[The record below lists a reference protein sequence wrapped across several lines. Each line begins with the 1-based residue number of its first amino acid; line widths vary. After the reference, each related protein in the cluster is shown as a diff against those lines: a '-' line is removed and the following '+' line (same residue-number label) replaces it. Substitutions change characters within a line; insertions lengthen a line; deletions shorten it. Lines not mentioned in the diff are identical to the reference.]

1 MSDGNPMQEP
11 AKPMQLFQ
19 RLGLAA
25 LALVLSACASLPDA
39 RRLESTLAPPDAP
52 TVSGKRGILSDKRA
66 DALLSKRWAKAA
78 IDLKTQAA
86 LEEAATGVPLIAGNN
101 ITLLFDGPQTMG
113 AMIAAIE
120 SATNH
125 VHLETYIFDQDELG
139 LRFADLLIA
148 KQLQGVA
155 VTVIYDSVGTLAT
168 PEAFFERMRQAG
180 IRLVAFNPVNPT
192 KRLGKLWRV
201 NNRDHRKILIVDGKL
216 AFTGGVNISAT
227 YSNSSL
233 HRSRDKVDA
242 DVGWRDTHIKIEGP
256 AVAALQWTFLKTLAE
271 QDAADLPTAEFFP
284 PLAIAGDKIVRV
296 LATRP
301 GGEHEIYK
309 AYTLAMQGAQKSIHL
324 TAAYFV
330 PDPQTVATL
339 VAAAQRG
346 VDVKL
351 VLAAVSDSPLV
362 FYAGQASYSELLAAG
377 VKIYQLKIAV
387 LHAKTAVVDGIWS
400 TVGSS
405 NIDLRSFLHNSE
417 LNVVILG
424 EAFGKEMESAF
435 AEDLRDSE
443 QLTQEAW
450 ETRPVLD
457 RLREIAAGLV
467 AYWL

>member
-1 MSDGNPMQEP
+1 MTDSDSMCAQGDLQKM
-11 AKPMQLFQ
+11 F
-19 RLGLAA
+19 RWLGLAA
-25 LALVLSACASLPDA
+25 LGCLMSACAALPDA
-39 RRLESTLAPPDAP
+39 SRLESTLAPPAAP
-52 TVSGKRGILSDKRA
+52 TVTGTRGVLSDKRA
-66 DALLSKRWAKAA
+66 DALLSKRWAKVA

-86 LEEAATGVPLIAGNN
+86 LEEAATGVPLIAGNK

-113 AMIAAIE
+113 AMIDAIA

-125 VHLETYIFDQDELG
+125 IHLETYIFDQDELG

-148 KQLQGVA
+148 KQAQGVA
-155 VTVIYDSVGTLAT
+155 VSIIYDSVGTIGT
-168 PEAFFERMRQAG
+168 PAAFFERMRQAG
-180 IRLVAFNPVNPT
+180 IRLVAFNPVNPAA
-192 KRLGKLWRV
+192 RLGKGWRL

-233 HRSRDKVDA
+233 HRSKAKADA

-256 AVAALQWTFLKTLAE
+256 AVAALQWAFLKTLAL
-271 QDAADLPTAEFFP
+271 QDSADLPTAEFFP
-284 PLAIAGDKIVRV
+284 PLPIVGDKIVRI
-296 LATRP
+296 LATEP
-301 GGEHEIYK
+301 GGDHQIYK
-309 AYTLAMQGAQKSIHL
+309 AYALAFQGAQKSIHL

-330 PDPQTVATL
+330 PDAQTVAML
-339 VAAAQRG
+339 VGAAKRG

-351 VLAAVSDSPLV
+351 VLPAVSDSPLV
-362 FYAGQASYSELLAAG
+362 FYAGQASYGELLAAG

-387 LHAKTAVVDGIWS
+387 LHAKTAVVDGTWS

-417 LNVVILG
+417 LNVVIMG
-424 EAFGKEMESAF
+424 EAFGQKMENAF
-435 AEDLRDSE
+435 AEDLRDSK
-443 QLTQEAW
+443 QLTLQAW